1 MTSLRLVVA
10 VLSVFA
16 ASVAVQAQDGLTD
29 VYSVLFVKAL
39 PGQTAAVTKTLLEQD
54 PKDPMAAH
62 FVLLRHQEGDDWDYV
77 KIQHVGKQ
85 ATVTV
90 TPPPPANAAPTQAW
104 HTDAFV
110 AGPSWGEFSKI
121 IAGPPTSVFI
131 VSVHRQAPGKRAE
144 LLKLLSTPDS
154 SAKIP
159 VSQTT
164 MAHLE
169 GGPWT
174 FLQLVRYNSW
184 QDLAADRS
192 GAAAGTGWADI
203 RQHTAYHVDTI
214 ADRVA
219 Q

>member
-1 MTSLRLVVA
+1 MKSLPLVVVA
-10 VLSVFA
+10 AFVVLTSMV
-16 ASVAVQAQDGLTD
+16 VQGQTGLTD
-29 VYSVLFVKAL
+29 VYSVIFVKAL

-85 ATVTV
+85 ATVTI
-90 TPPPPANAAPTQAW
+90 TPLPPPPPVPSQAW

-121 IAGPPTSVFI
+121 ITGPPTSVFI

-144 LLKLLSTPDS
+144 LLKLLSAPDS
-154 SAKIP
+154 SAKVP

-203 RQHTAYHVDTI
+203 RQHTAFHTDTI
-214 ADRVA
+214 ADRV